1 MVRALEATNAS
12 QINLIITLDGQTTIN
27 TMLHAKRF
35 LSLLLLLFV
44 FAACG
49 SGEQAADSVDP
60 EITTT
65 AEANTDF
72 GGLALYTLRD
82 TLAGDPKGV
91 LQEVADLGYEYIE
104 AAGYKDGKF
113 YGMAPAD
120 FKAHLDKVGLT
131 PISSHHSDV
140 TLDNVEQVV
149 ADLKAAGFGYLVI
162 PIPPM
167 GAFTFDAA
175 TRTLGMNK
183 SAEAVLKDVN
193 GIAEKVV
200 AGGLQCLYHNHDF
213 EFKAG
218 EDGIVPIDYFLEN
231 SDPST
236 LNFQMDLYWVT
247 KAGADPIDYFNRY
260 PGRFHAWH
268 VKDMDDQGR
277 FAPVGEGN
285 IDFGRI
291 LKAKE
296 QSGMKFYLV
305 EQDMCFNH
313 TALEAIAISH
323 KGLKEI
329 GFE

>member
-1 MVRALEATNAS
+1 MLK
-12 QINLIITLDGQTTIN
+12 QILPLV
-27 TMLHAKRF
+27 
-35 LSLLLLLFV
+35 LLF
-44 FAACG
+44 FALAACG
-49 SGEQAADSVDP
+49 DTTEKAVAEETTTAP
-60 EITTT
+60 EIT
-65 AEANTDF
+65 AATDF

-91 LQEVADLGYEYIE
+91 LKKVAKTGYKYIE

-113 YGMAPAD
+113 YGMAPTE
-120 FKAHLDKVGLT
+120 FKDYLAEVGLT
-131 PISSHHSDV
+131 PISSHHSDA
-140 TLDNVEQVV
+140 TIENVDQIV
-149 ADLKAAGFGYLVI
+149 ADLKEAGFQYLVI

-167 GAFTFDAA
+167 GAFTYDAA
-175 TRTLGMNK
+175 TQTLGMNQ
-183 SAEAVLKDVN
+183 SAEMVMANVN
-193 GIAEKVV
+193 AIAAKCV
-200 AGGLQCLYHNHDF
+200 AGGIKCLYHNHDF

-231 SDPST
+231 SDPAV

-247 KAGADPIDYFNRY
+247 KAGADPVAYFDRY
-260 PGRFHAWH
+260 PGRFKAWH

-285 IDFGRI
+285 IDFKRI
-291 LKAKE
+291 LAAREK
-296 QSGMKFYLV
+296 SGMEFYLV

-323 KGLKEI
+323 KGLTEI

>member
-1 MVRALEATNAS
+1 MIK
-12 QINLIITLDGQTTIN
+12 QILPL
-27 TMLHAKRF
+27 F
-35 LSLLLLLFV
+35 FLLFTL
-44 FAACG
+44 AACG
-49 SGEQAADSVDP
+49 DATEKAAEESATMEK
-60 EITTT
+60 EITP
-65 AEANTDF
+65 ATDF

-91 LQEVADLGYEYIE
+91 LKKVAETGYKYIE

-113 YGMAPAD
+113 YGMTPTA
-120 FKAHLDKVGLT
+120 FKNYLAEVGLT
-131 PISSHHSDV
+131 PVSSHHSDV
-140 TLDNVEQVV
+140 TIDNVDQIVE
-149 ADLKAAGFGYLVI
+149 DLKEAGFQYLVI

-167 GAFTFDAA
+167 GAFTYDAA
-175 TRTLGMNK
+175 TKTLGMNQ
-183 SAEAVLKDVN
+183 SAEMVMANVN
-193 GIAEKVV
+193 AIAAKCV
-200 AGGLQCLYHNHDF
+200 AGGIKCLYHNHDF

-231 SDPST
+231 SDPAV

-247 KAGADPIDYFNRY
+247 KAGADPVAYFNRY
-260 PGRFHAWH
+260 PGRFKAWH

-285 IDFGRI
+285 IDFKRI
-291 LKAKE
+291 LAAREK
-296 QSGMKFYLV
+296 SGMEFYLV

-323 KGLKEI
+323 RGLREI

>member
-1 MVRALEATNAS
+1 MIK
-12 QINLIITLDGQTTIN
+12 QILPL
-27 TMLHAKRF
+27 F
-35 LSLLLLLFV
+35 FLLFTL
-44 FAACG
+44 AACG
-49 SGEQAADSVDP
+49 DATEKAAEESTTMEK
-60 EITTT
+60 EIT
-65 AEANTDF
+65 AATDF

-91 LQEVADLGYEYIE
+91 LKKVAETGYKYIE

-113 YGMAPAD
+113 YGMTPTA
-120 FKAHLDKVGLT
+120 FKNYLAEVGLT
-131 PISSHHSDV
+131 PVSSHHSDV
-140 TLDNVEQVV
+140 TIDNVDQIVE
-149 ADLKAAGFGYLVI
+149 DLKEAGFQYLVI

-167 GAFTFDAA
+167 GAFTYDAA
-175 TRTLGMNK
+175 TKTLGMNQ
-183 SAEAVLKDVN
+183 SAEMVMANVN
-193 GIAEKVV
+193 AIAAKCV
-200 AGGLQCLYHNHDF
+200 AGGIKCLYHNHDF

-231 SDPST
+231 SDPAV

-247 KAGADPIDYFNRY
+247 KAGADPVAYFDRY
-260 PGRFHAWH
+260 PGRFKAWH

-285 IDFGRI
+285 IDFKRI
-291 LKAKE
+291 LAAREK
-296 QSGMKFYLV
+296 SGMEFYLV

-323 KGLKEI
+323 RGLREI

>member
-1 MVRALEATNAS
+1 ME
-12 QINLIITLDGQTTIN
+12 
-27 TMLHAKRF
+27 K
-35 LSLLLLLFV
+35 
-44 FAACG
+44 
-49 SGEQAADSVDP
+49 
-60 EITTT
+60 EIT
-65 AEANTDF
+65 AATDF

-91 LQEVADLGYEYIE
+91 LKKVAETGYKYIE

-113 YGMAPAD
+113 YGMTPTA
-120 FKAHLDKVGLT
+120 FKNYLAEVGLT
-131 PISSHHSDV
+131 PVSSHHSDV
-140 TLDNVEQVV
+140 TIDNVDQIVE
-149 ADLKAAGFGYLVI
+149 DLKEAGFQYLVI

-167 GAFTFDAA
+167 GAFTYDAA
-175 TRTLGMNK
+175 TKTLGMNQ
-183 SAEAVLKDVN
+183 SAEMVMANVN
-193 GIAEKVV
+193 AIAAKCV
-200 AGGLQCLYHNHDF
+200 AGGIKCLYHNHDF

-231 SDPST
+231 SDPAV

-247 KAGADPIDYFNRY
+247 KAGADPVAYFDRY
-260 PGRFHAWH
+260 PGRFKAWH

-285 IDFGRI
+285 IDFKRI
-291 LKAKE
+291 LAAREK
-296 QSGMKFYLV
+296 SGMEFYLV

-323 KGLKEI
+323 RGLREI